1 MVTSL
6 RVDTEVGQLYV
17 EGQGSGPVVLLWPSL
32 YCTSSMWCGQMPAL
46 ATHYRVLTLDP
57 PGHGRSGWPP
67 PRFSLAD
74 TALAT
79 HRVLDAFEVP
89 TAVIIGSAWGGMVA
103 VQLAASTPERI
114 RGIAMINSPLDRW
127 RGYQRTQMKTLTALL
142 GVAGPKPVE
151 PLITGAMLSRHFR
164 DEHPDQTRTFAAQLR
179 GFDRRALYRA
189 VRSVMLDRPSLLP
202 LLPQLKVPVLAI
214 AGGDDELWPVSQAR
228 QETATIP
235 DLQFEVVPGTAHL
248 SAYEDPITINR
259 LLIDFLMRVTAP
271 A

>member
-32 YCTSSMWCGQMPAL
+32 YCTSSMWCEQMPAL

-89 TAVIIGSAWGGMVA
+89 TAVIIGGASIFGGYGSIIGALAGAAVITLLRALLSLQIILADGTSMIMPQHWVNVFIGLILIVA
-103 VQLAASTPERI
+103 V
-114 RGIAMINSPLDRW
+114 
-127 RGYQRTQMKTLTALL
+127 L
-142 GVAGPKPVE
+142 GDIW
-151 PLITGAMLSRHFR
+151 L
-164 DEHPDQTRTFAAQLR
+164 
-179 GFDRRALYRA
+179 
-189 VRSVMLDRPSLLP
+189 
-202 LLPQLKVPVLAI
+202 
-214 AGGDDELWPVSQAR
+214 R
-228 QETATIP
+228 QEGLLAR
-235 DLQFEVVPGTAHL
+235 LAH
-248 SAYEDPITINR
+248 R
-259 LLIDFLMRVTAP
+259 LRRRKERP